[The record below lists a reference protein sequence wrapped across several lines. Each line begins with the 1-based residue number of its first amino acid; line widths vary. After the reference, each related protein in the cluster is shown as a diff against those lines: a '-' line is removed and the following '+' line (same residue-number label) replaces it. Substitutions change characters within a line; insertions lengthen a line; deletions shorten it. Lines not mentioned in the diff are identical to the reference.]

1 MDGAGLMIREYD
13 KVSDHSFK
21 KIAVDIRTAQILDSM
36 IVSYHKIY
44 EKGE

>member
-13 KVSDHSFK
+13 KVSDQ